1 MESRRGKAYVVCSKL
16 SKAWAW
22 RGVEAKKVGDL
33 IARGAHQ
40 PSLQQ

>member
-22 RGVEAKKVGDL
+22 GDVEAKKVGDL